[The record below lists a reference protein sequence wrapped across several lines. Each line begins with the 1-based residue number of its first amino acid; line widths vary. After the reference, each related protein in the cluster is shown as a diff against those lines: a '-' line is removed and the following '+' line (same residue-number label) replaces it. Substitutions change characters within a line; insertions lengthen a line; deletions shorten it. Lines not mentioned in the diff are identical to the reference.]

1 MIHVKDL
8 TKTYGTIRAIS
19 GIEFDIQAGEVVGLL
34 GPNGAGKTTTMRI
47 ICGCIGSTEGSV
59 RINGVDL
66 DAEPRHA
73 KATIGYLP
81 ERPPLYKDMT
91 VSDFV
96 RFAASVQGVDNAA
109 DATADALR
117 QVGLVGL
124 VGGTPI
130 SDRIIGRLSKGYQQ
144 RVGLAAALVHKPAVL
159 VLDEPTSGLDPA
171 QRKELRDLLAEL
183 ARNDNRTV
191 LISSHIL
198 TEIETLCDRVI
209 VINNGRVIAEDR
221 IDNLRSAASTV
232 EVRVEQESAE
242 LATKLEALDGVQH
255 VDISENGALTVA
267 MNSDCRPAV
276 AHCAAPHGLLEM
288 RRTDGLEEIYLR
300 LTEGS
305 P

>member
-47 ICGCIGSTEGSV
+47 LCGCIGSTEGSIQ
-59 RINGVDL
+59 INGIDL
-66 DAEPRHA
+66 DAYPQKA

-81 ERPPLYKDMT
+81 ERPPLYKEMT

-96 RFAASVQGVDNAA
+96 RFAASVQGVNDVEE
-109 DATADALR
+109 ATTHALT
-117 QVGLVGL
+117 QVGLTGD

-130 SDRIIGRLSKGYQQ
+130 SHRIIGRLSKGYQQ
-144 RVGLAAALVHKPAVL
+144 RVGLAAALVHRPAVL

-221 IDNLRSAASTV
+221 IDNLRTAASTI
-232 EVRVEQESAE
+232 EVRVEHESAE
-242 LATKLEALDGVQH
+242 LATKLEALAGVQK
-255 VDISENGALTVA
+255 VVLMENGALTVS
-267 MNSDCRPAV
+267 MDSDCRPAV
-276 AHCAAPHGLLEM
+276 ATCAAPHGLLEM
-288 RRTDGLEEIYLR
+288 HRTDGLEEIYLR

-305 P
+305 S

>member
-47 ICGCIGSTEGSV
+47 LCGCIGSTEGSI
-59 RINGVDL
+59 RINGIDL
-66 DAEPRHA
+66 DAAPQKA

-81 ERPPLYKDMT
+81 ERPPLYKEMT
-91 VSDFV
+91 VSNFV
-96 RFAASVQGVDNAA
+96 RFAASVQGVDNVAE
-109 DATADALR
+109 ATTDALR
-117 QVGLVGL
+117 QVGLVGD

-130 SDRIIGRLSKGYQQ
+130 SNRIIGRLSKGYQQ
-144 RVGLAAALVHKPAVL
+144 RVGLAAALVHRPAVL

-232 EVRVEQESAE
+232 EVRVEREP
-242 LATKLEALDGVQH
+242 TKLMTKLQALDGVHQ
-255 VDISENGALTVA
+255 VNISDDGALTVSMA
-267 MNSDCRPAV
+267 SDCRTAV
-276 AHCAAPHGLLEM
+276 ANCSNEHGLLEM

-305 P
+305 S